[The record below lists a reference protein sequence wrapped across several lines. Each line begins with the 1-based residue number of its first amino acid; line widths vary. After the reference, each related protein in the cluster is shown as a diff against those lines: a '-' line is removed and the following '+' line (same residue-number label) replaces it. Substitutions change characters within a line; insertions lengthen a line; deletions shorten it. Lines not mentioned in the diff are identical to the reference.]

1 MSKLL
6 LAEDNDFSR
15 ELLTR
20 RLENA
25 GHEIIAVANGK
36 EALLAARQYRPDL
49 ILMDLEMP
57 VMDGRAAIRALKTDP
72 HTFRIPIIVV
82 SSHLAAETIAETF
95 SDGCEGYEAKPVI
108 VPRLLE
114 RIDET
119 LQSAGTATRQTRI
132 SPSPATPHPDPSLT
146 PARDL

>member
-1 MSKLL
+1 MPKLL

-15 ELLTR
+15 DLLTR

-25 GHEIIAVANGK
+25 GYHIIPVANGK
-36 EALLAARQYRPDL
+36 EAVLAARQFHPDL

-82 SSHLAAETIAETF
+82 TSHTTPETVAEAV
-95 SDGCEGYEAKPVI
+95 SAGCQAFESKPVI
-108 VPRLLE
+108 LHRLLE
-114 RIDET
+114 RISET
-119 LQSAGTATRQTRI
+119 LLPGNG
-132 SPSPATPHPDPSLT
+132 PKPLP
-146 PARDL
+146 

>member
-1 MSKLL
+1 MLFANMPRLL

-15 ELLTR
+15 DLLTR

-82 SSHLAAETIAETF
+82 SSHMAAETIAEAF
-95 SDGCEGYEAKPVI
+95 SDGCEGFEAKPVI

-114 RIDET
+114 RINET
-119 LQSAGTATRQTRI
+119 LDSHATTARQ
-132 SPSPATPHPDPSLT
+132 A
-146 PARDL
+146 

>member
-1 MSKLL
+1 MPRLL

-15 ELLTR
+15 DLLTR

-25 GHEIIAVANGK
+25 GHEVIAVANGK

-72 HTFRIPIIVV
+72 HTFRIPVIVV
-82 SSHLAAETIAETF
+82 SAHLAAETIAEAL
-95 SDGCEGYEAKPVI
+95 SDGCQGYEPKPVI

-114 RIDET
+114 RISET
-119 LQSAGTATRQTRI
+119 LHSDGTTHSGTTARQT
-132 SPSPATPHPDPSLT
+132 
-146 PARDL
+146 